1 MIRSY
6 LKLECPCAFSCKNSA
21 SRVQFLITDEK
32 PKANQYGN
40 QPSRR
45 ERESGGGGGER
56 SMAKRVTLLPS
67 GSRP

>member
-1 MIRSY
+1 MNEMIRSY

-45 ERESGGGGGER
+45 ERPAAAENGAWLRE
-56 SMAKRVTLLPS
+56 
-67 GSRP
+67 